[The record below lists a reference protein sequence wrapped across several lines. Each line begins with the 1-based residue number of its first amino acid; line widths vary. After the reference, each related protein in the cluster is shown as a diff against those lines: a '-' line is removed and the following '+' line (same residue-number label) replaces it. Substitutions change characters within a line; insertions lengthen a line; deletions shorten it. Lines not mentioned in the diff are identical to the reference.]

1 MSPRARRVDPAPLE
15 SADWNGPYI
24 RYDLVKEFVIALVAV
39 TALIVVLAI
48 LFSSPDD
55 RPVTIQQ
62 WARTDPSDFVATA
75 VTELDGSSEV
85 ATYGPPY
92 NHTPG
97 AGQKIGPLN
106 LQSAAGVHF
115 PINTSQDFV
124 LDPLRSIPGNAAL
137 TEALRAYQAAP
148 PAQRT
153 AWTDA
158 YTKVLD
164 AAKFPGGIP
173 QLPPGDYGPVAPMM
187 ASLAGLAAT
196 GGLDGAL
203 LNSNQFY
210 QTNYTKPLLF
220 LSGGG
225 YFESRAEDQHLLG
238 TQWGMMNETGSYPGQ
253 VWLWLYTFWYQIAPF
268 NTSDNADAQIWA
280 LMLLLSLAFI
290 CIPVIPGLRGLPR
303 HLGVHRLIWR
313 DHYRRVEGDS

>member
-1 MSPRARRVDPAPLE
+1 M
-15 SADWNGPYI
+15 
-24 RYDLVKEFVIALVAV
+24 
-39 TALIVVLAI
+39 
-48 LFSSPDD
+48 
-55 RPVTIQQ
+55 
-62 WARTDPSDFVATA
+62 
-75 VTELDGSSEV
+75 
-85 ATYGPPY
+85 
-92 NHTPG
+92 
-97 AGQKIGPLN
+97 IGPLN

-124 LDPLRSIPGNAAL
+124 LNPLRSIPGNAAL
-137 TEALRAYQAAP
+137 TAGPEGVPGGASGP
-148 PAQRT
+148 ET

-158 YTKVLD
+158 YTKGLD

-203 LNSNQFY
+203 LNSKQFY

-238 TQWGMMNETGSYPGQ
+238 DAVGNDERDGQ
-253 VWLWLYTFWYQIAPF
+253 
-268 NTSDNADAQIWA
+268 
-280 LMLLLSLAFI
+280 LSG
-290 CIPVIPGLRGLPR
+290 PGLALALHLLVPDRTVQ
-303 HLGVHRLIWR
+303 HLGQR
-313 DHYRRVEGDS
+313 

>member
-1 MSPRARRVDPAPLE
+1 MSPRRPKPARLE
-15 SADWNGPYI
+15 SADWDGPQI
-24 RYDLVKEFVIALVAV
+24 RYDLVKEFVVALAVVVALV
-39 TALIVVLAI
+39 VVLAI

-55 RPVTIQQ
+55 KPVTIQQ
-62 WARTDPSDFVATA
+62 WARTDPGDFVATA
-75 VTELDGSSEV
+75 VTELDGSSEI
-85 ATYGPPY
+85 AAYGAPY
-92 NHTPG
+92 THTPDT
-97 AGQKIGPLN
+97 GQKIGPFN

-115 PINTSQDFV
+115 PINTAQDFV
-124 LDPLRSIPGNAAL
+124 LNPLGSIPGDAAL
-137 TEALRAYQAAP
+137 TKALQTYQAAP
-148 PAQRT
+148 PVQQK

-158 YTKVLD
+158 YTKGLD
-164 AAKFPGGIP
+164 SAKYPGGIP

-203 LNSNQFY
+203 LNANQFY

-225 YFESRAEDQHLLG
+225 YFETRAEEQHLLG

-253 VWLWLYTFWYQIAPF
+253 VWLWLYTFWYQVAPF
-268 NTSDNADAQIWA
+268 NTSVNADAQIWA
-280 LMLLLSLAFI
+280 LMMLLSLAFV
-290 CIPVIPGLRGLPR
+290 CIPFIPGLRSLPR

>member
-1 MSPRARRVDPAPLE
+1 MSPRQPNPAPLE
-15 SADWNGPYI
+15 SADWDGPYI
-24 RYDLVKEFVIALVAV
+24 RYDLVKEFVVALVVV
-39 TALIVVLAI
+39 TVLIVLLAV

-62 WARTDPSDFVATA
+62 WSRTDPAGFVSTA

-115 PINTSQDFV
+115 PIDTARDFV
-124 LDPLRSIPGNAAL
+124 LNPLGSIPGNAAL
-137 TEALRAYQAAP
+137 TGALKTYQAAP
-148 PAQRT
+148 AAQQKS
-153 AWTDA
+153 WTDA
-158 YTKVLD
+158 YTKGLD
-164 AAKFPGGIP
+164 SAKFTGGVP

-187 ASLAGLAAT
+187 ASLAGLAQT

-203 LNSNQFY
+203 LNANQFY

-220 LSGGG
+220 LSGGD

-238 TQWGMMNETGSYPGQ
+238 EQWGMMNETGSYPGQ
-253 VWLWLYTFWYQIAPF
+253 VWLWLYTFWYQVAPF
-268 NTSDNADAQIWA
+268 DTSENADAQIWA
-280 LMLLLSLAFI
+280 LMMLLSLAFI
-290 CIPVIPGLRGLPR
+290 SIPAIPGLRSLPR